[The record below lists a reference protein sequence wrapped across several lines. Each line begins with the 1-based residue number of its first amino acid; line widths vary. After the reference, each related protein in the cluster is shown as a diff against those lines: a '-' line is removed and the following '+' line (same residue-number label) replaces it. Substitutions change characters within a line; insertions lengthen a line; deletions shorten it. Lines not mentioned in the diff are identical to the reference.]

1 MMGQQGNKTLLQ
13 AFLRWMVRGAAEFR
27 SKHPDGR
34 FFSKGS
40 LALGTR
46 LDFTNYTSLLE
57 SAVLCIVVLALCC
70 TFRAENVLRALS

>member
-1 MMGQQGNKTLLQ
+1 MPQS
-13 AFLRWMVRGAAEFR
+13 FGA
-27 SKHPDGR
+27 STMTVD

-57 SAVLCIVVLALCC
+57 SAVPCIVVLALCC